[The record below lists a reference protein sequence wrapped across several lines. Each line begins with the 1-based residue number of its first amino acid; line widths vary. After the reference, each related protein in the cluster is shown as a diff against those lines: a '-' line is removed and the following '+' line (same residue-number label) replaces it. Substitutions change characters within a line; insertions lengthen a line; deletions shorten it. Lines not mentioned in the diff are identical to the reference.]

1 MKQAKYKTV
10 AGSDASE
17 LRIAAGGDLGLSSNG
32 DRMASYLVD
41 FKPDII
47 VLGGDIAYDD
57 AMRSCYYSWDTVYYM
72 FEPVYERLDR
82 LIPLIFSVGNHDV
95 GFDALSTLDIPKTA

>member
-1 MKQAKYKTV
+1 VSDQAGKVIKSANYKTV
-10 AGSDASE
+10 PSADTKE

-32 DRMASYLVD
+32 DLMASYLVEY
-41 FKPDII
+41 KPDII

-72 FEPVYERLDR
+72 F
-82 LIPLIFSVGNHDV
+82 
-95 GFDALSTLDIPKTA
+95 